1 MSIIHKVFK
10 NLINGA
16 KAIRISSICFLLTV
30 ICALLYAGWV
40 EADRMFNAQTILL
53 EKIKKEHGFRL
64 NLEKT
69 DSSENG
75 VLKIGKSDISLGVHG
90 SGVLEGIQVEDQK
103 VTIKK
108 GTLLVF
114 EDNPW
119 QWVYGLCGKGQ
130 NVQITIENLVVKTA
144 IGKMYSL
151 GNFAIHT
158 SGPEGI
164 KGSCDKF
171 TLEQTGDTKYVVEGD
186 LFAFIP
192 AFEKLSTA
200 VFMKVSLPKITREIN
215 GVGYCSLEITAIQ
228 SLLFEV
234 TRPILLNSNWSDKSL
249 GGYSIFDNKIIEL
262 KSNPESLDLKTSGKG
277 EGFVWNGKINANEEE
292 YQVYV
297 DGEITLASL
306 LKSGSF
312 SDHYQVPE
320 HWQSKLN
327 GLYEFKRKT
336 KSGKLEVRAISENRS
351 LELFEVAR

>member
-1 MSIIHKVFK
+1 M
-10 NLINGA
+10 
-16 KAIRISSICFLLTV
+16 AIRISSICFLLTV
-30 ICALLYAGWV
+30 ICTLLYAGWV
-40 EADRMFNAQTILL
+40 EADRMFNARTILL
-53 EKIKKEHGFRL
+53 EQVKKDHGFRL
-64 NLEKT
+64 NLERT

-75 VLKIGKSDISLGVHG
+75 VLKIEKSDISLGVHG
-90 SGVLEGIQVEDQK
+90 SGMLEGIQVENQK

-108 GTLLVF
+108 GTLFVF

-119 QWVYGLCGKGQ
+119 QWVYGLSGNGQ
-130 NVQITIENLVVKTA
+130 NARVTIDNLVIKTA
-144 IGKMYSL
+144 LGKEYSL
-151 GNFAIHT
+151 GNFVIHANGT
-158 SGPEGI
+158 EGL

-200 VFMKVSLPKITREIN
+200 DFMKVSLPRTAREIN
-215 GVGYCSLEITAIQ
+215 GVGYCLLEITAIQ

-234 TRPILLNSNWSDKSL
+234 TRPMLLNSNWRDKSL
-249 GGYSIFDNKIIEL
+249 GGYSIFENKIIEL
-262 KSNPESLDLKTSGKG
+262 QLSSESLELKTSGKG

-306 LKSGSF
+306 LKSGAF
-312 SDHYQVPE
+312 SDLYQVPE

-327 GLYEFKRKT
+327 GLYEFKRKS
-336 KSGKLEVRAISENRS
+336 KSGRLEVRAISENRS
-351 LELFEVAR
+351 LELFEVTK